1 MNLAGLNIDLGQA
14 VSGLG
19 TLAKSIREA
28 ITGEAILDPNK
39 KAELLMKAQELE
51 SALETTRMSIMV
63 AEASSTDKWTS
74 RARPGFL
81 YLFYVVILALTIIAP
96 IIGVFSP
103 FAMSTFYTNVKFGF
117 EAVPTEMWWTFTT
130 GYLGYTAARQY
141 GKTKGS
147 DK

>member
-28 ITGEAILDPNK
+28 ITGEAIIDPNK
-39 KAELLMKAQELE
+39 KAELLAKAQELE
-51 SALETTRMSIMV
+51 SALETARMSIMV
-63 AEASSTDKWTS
+63 AEAQSQDKWTS

-81 YLFYVVILALTIIAP
+81 YLFYMVILALTIIAP
-96 IIGVFSP
+96 TVGVFSP
-103 FAMSTFYTNVKFGF
+103 AAMSAFYANVKSGF

>member
-1 MNLAGLNIDLGQA
+1 MNLAGLNVDFGQA
-14 VSGLG
+14 ISGIG

-28 ITGEAILDPNK
+28 ITGEAIVDPNK

-51 SALETTRMSIMV
+51 AALETTRLSIMV
-63 AEASSTDKWTS
+63 AEASSADKWTS

-81 YLFYVVILALTIIAP
+81 YLFYAVILALTIVAP
-96 IIGVFSP
+96 AVGVFSP
-103 FAMSTFYTNVKFGF
+103 AAMTVFYANVKSGF
-117 EAVPTEMWWTFTT
+117 DAVPTEMWWTFTT

-141 GKTKGS
+141 GKLKGT